1 MRLATTLALLS
12 LLSVPGAG
20 AIDITD
26 TPLVSDPAASASHL
40 AFAYAND
47 LWVAHL
53 DGSGVRRLTSHPG
66 VESSPR
72 FSPDGTLVAFTGRYE
87 GNTDVYVVPTA
98 GGEPRRLTWHP
109 GPDLA
114 LGFTPEGAVLF
125 SSPRTVHT
133 RRYAQLFT
141 VPAEGGFP
149 TRLPIPHG
157 SKAAISPDGATIAY
171 LPLGEP
177 FHQWKHYRGGTASR
191 ILLFDT
197 ASQEVEVVPQPE
209 GRCNDT
215 DPMWIEGRL
224 YFRSDRDGEFNVYA
238 FDRATRAITP
248 LTAHEDFPVLSASAG
263 ADRIVYEQAGV
274 IHTLDPSSGSSTRLK
289 VGVASDLVER
299 RPRWAKGTKWIRN
312 TSLSPS
318 GARVALEFRGE
329 IVTVPREKGDD
340 RNLTRSPAVHER
352 SPAWSPDG
360 EWIAYVSDASG
371 EYALHL
377 ASQDGRGEV
386 RPLPLEGPGFYGDLI
401 WSPDSTMISF
411 VDNARAIWILDVA
424 TGKQTRV
431 DGDVVYGP
439 LRSLRDARDWS
450 PDSRWLAYTRNTPT
464 FRNELFL
471 YSVADG
477 TSHRV
482 GDGLADVTHPVFD
495 ASGQHLYFLVST
507 DAGPVND
514 WFSQSNADMRSVQQV
529 YLAVLGKGVPSPLAR
544 QSDEEEGPAEDGK
557 NESEEQE
564 KEEAEPVT
572 VQFDPDGLAERILA
586 LPVEAGVYADLT
598 AGEAGQIFYRRAA
611 STDDEAKSAVYRYDL
626 EKRKEEEL
634 LAKASAFTLSVDQ
647 KRALL
652 KVEDAWHVVDVG
664 ESEEPE
670 LDLEEFK
677 LDVERVQVKVDPPA
691 EWAQMFHEAWRINRD
706 FFYDPGYHGADWPA
720 MRERYAAFLPHLA
733 TRNDL
738 FRVIRWMLSELA
750 VGHSYQGNG
759 DLWWEPETVPGGLL
773 GADYEIAN
781 ERYRFAKVY
790 GGLNWNPDLRS
801 PLTEPGVDVKAGEYL
816 LAVEGQELR
825 PPDNLYRRFERSAD
839 RIVEITVGPNAD
851 GSGART
857 VKVVPLD
864 DEGALRNRDWVEG
877 NVRRVT
883 EATDGRVAY
892 VYVPNT
898 ARMGHTYFKRYFFP
912 QADREAIIVD
922 ERYNGGGSVADYYID
937 ILRRPVISYWAT
949 RYGADFKT
957 PIAGIHGPK
966 VMIIDETAGSGGDLR
981 PWMFRKFELG
991 TLVGRR
997 TWGGLVG
1004 ILGFPVLMDGGI
1016 VTAPNLAIWTPEE
1029 GFTVENEG
1037 VPPDVEVEQ
1046 TPKEVIAGRDPQL
1059 EKAIEIV
1066 LEQLG
1071 PEPATA
1077 PQRPPYPLTARP

>member
-1 MRLATTLALLS
+1 
-12 LLSVPGAG
+12 
-20 AIDITD
+20 
-26 TPLVSDPAASASHL
+26 
-40 AFAYAND
+40 
-47 LWVAHL
+47 
-53 DGSGVRRLTSHPG
+53 
-66 VESSPR
+66 
-72 FSPDGTLVAFTGRYE
+72 
-87 GNTDVYVVPTA
+87 
-98 GGEPRRLTWHP
+98 
-109 GPDLA
+109 
-114 LGFTPEGAVLF
+114 VLF

-224 YFRSDRDGEFNVYA
+224 YFRSDRGGEFNVYA
-238 FDRATRAITP
+238 FDQATRAITP

-274 IHTLDPSSGSSTRLK
+274 IHTLDPSSGSSTRVK
-289 VGVASDLVER
+289 VGVAGDLVER
-299 RPRWAKGTKWIRN
+299 RPRWAKGAKWIRN

-360 EWIAYVSDASG
+360 EWIAYLSDASG

-386 RPLPLEGPGFYGDLI
+386 RPFPLEGPGFYGDLI

-439 LRSLRDARDWS
+439 LRSRRDARNWS

-557 NESEEQE
+557 NESEEE
-564 KEEAEPVT
+564 EREEAEPVT

-586 LPVEAGVYADLT
+586 LPLKAGVYADLT
-598 AGEAGQIFYRRAA
+598 AGEARQLFYRRAA
-611 STDDEAKSAVYRYDL
+611 STDDEANSAVYRYDL

-634 LAKASAFTLSVDQ
+634 LAKASAFTLSVDR

-664 ESEEPE
+664 DNEEPE
-670 LDLEEFK
+670 LDLEEFE
-677 LDVERVQVKVDPPA
+677 LDVEKVQVKVDPPA

-720 MRERYAAFLPHLA
+720 MRERYAAFLPHLT

-825 PPDNLYRRFERSAD
+825 PPDNLYRRFERAAD

-851 GSGART
+851 GSGSRT

-864 DEGALRNRDWVEG
+864 NEGALRNRDWVEG

-898 ARMGHTYFKRYFFP
+898 AGMGHTYFKRYFFP

-966 VMIIDETAGSGGDLR
+966 VMIIDETAGSGGDLL

-1071 PEPATA
+1071 PGPATA
-1077 PQRPPYPLTARP
+1077 PQRPPYPLRALP

>member
-1 MRLATTLALLS
+1 
-12 LLSVPGAG
+12 
-20 AIDITD
+20 
-26 TPLVSDPAASASHL
+26 
-40 AFAYAND
+40 
-47 LWVAHL
+47 
-53 DGSGVRRLTSHPG
+53 
-66 VESSPR
+66 
-72 FSPDGTLVAFTGRYE
+72 
-87 GNTDVYVVPTA
+87 
-98 GGEPRRLTWHP
+98 
-109 GPDLA
+109 
-114 LGFTPEGAVLF
+114 
-125 SSPRTVHT
+125 
-133 RRYAQLFT
+133 

-149 TRLPIPHG
+149 TRLPVPHG

-514 WFSQSNADMRSVQQV
+514 WFSQSNADMRSVQQL

-544 QSDEEEGPAEDGK
+544 QSDEGEGPAEDGK

-564 KEEAEPVT
+564 KGEAEPVT

-586 LPVEAGVYADLT
+586 LPIEAGVYADLT
-598 AGEAGQIFYRRAA
+598 AGEAGQLFYRRAA
-611 STDDEAKSAVYRYDL
+611 STDDEADSAVYRYDL
-626 EKRKEEEL
+626 ETRKEEEL
-634 LAKASAFTLSVDQ
+634 LAKASGFTLSVDQ

-664 ESEEPE
+664 DGKEPE

-781 ERYRFAKVY
+781 GRYRFAKVY

-816 LAVEGQELR
+816 LAVEGRELS
-825 PPDNLYRRFERSAD
+825 PPDNLYRRFERTAD

-851 GSGART
+851 GTGSRT
-857 VKVVPLD
+857 VKVVPV
-864 DEGALRNRDWVEG
+864 ENEAALRNRDWVEG

-966 VMIIDETAGSGGDLR
+966 VMIIDETAGSGGDLL

-1066 LEQLG
+1066 LEQLDQ
-1071 PEPATA
+1071 EPATA